1 MAIFMLLQLTELEL
15 IHGIF
20 TLVLV
25 ITFLLVGLRI
35 ALKYLST
42 KSKIFL
48 LVGFAWILISSAW
61 WGSGFSFF
69 AILITGDP
77 LPLPIYLLLGNA
89 FIPIAAICWIF
100 GYSSLISSIS
110 DKKLFILI
118 NGIISVCFEIFLI
131 IFLFIAPSELGTI
144 RENFYSQP
152 GLVPMIFQLYA
163 ILLTIITGIIFSR
176 KSMKSDDTKI
186 QLKGKFLLAAFVFFT
201 IGAFL
206 DAAIPLNAITLIVT
220 RLILIISAIL
230 FFIGF
235 LLPKR
240 IEKIFYKP

>member
-1 MAIFMLLQLTELEL
+1 MLLQLTELEL

-20 TLVLV
+20 TLILV
-25 ITFLLVGLRI
+25 VTFLIVGLRI

-42 KSKIFL
+42 KNKIFL

-69 AILITGDP
+69 TILITENP
-77 LPLPIYLLLGNA
+77 LPLSIYLLLGNA
-89 FIPIAAICWIF
+89 FIPFAVICWIF
-100 GYSSLISSIS
+100 GYSVLISSIS
-110 DKKLFILI
+110 DKKFFILI
-118 NGIISVCFEIFLI
+118 NVIISVSFEIFFV

-144 RENFYSQP
+144 REKFYSQP
-152 GLVPMIFQLYA
+152 GFIPMIFQLYA

-176 KSMKSDDTKI
+176 RSIKSEDKKI
-186 QLKGKFLLAAFVFFT
+186 QLKGKFLLTAFVFFT
-201 IGAFL
+201 IGGFF
-206 DAAIPLNAITLIVT
+206 DAVIPLNAITLIFT
-220 RLILIISAIL
+220 RLITILSAIL

-240 IEKIFYKP
+240 IEKIFHKS

>member
-1 MAIFMLLQLTELEL
+1 MTIFMLLQLTELEL

-100 GYSSLISSIS
+100 GYSALISSIS

-118 NGIISVCFEIFLI
+118 NVIISVCFEIFLI

-176 KSMKSDDTKI
+176 KSMKSDDNKI
-186 QLKGKFLLAAFVFFT
+186 QLKGKFLLTAFVFFT